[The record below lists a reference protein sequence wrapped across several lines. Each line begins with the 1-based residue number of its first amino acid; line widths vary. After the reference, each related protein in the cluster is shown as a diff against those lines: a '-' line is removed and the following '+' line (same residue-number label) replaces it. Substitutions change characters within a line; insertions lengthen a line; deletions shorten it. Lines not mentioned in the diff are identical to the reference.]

1 MKSIKLNRKSVKKNY
16 IFNLSYQIFNIIVPI
31 VTAPYAARVL
41 TADGIGINSYVASIV
56 SYFVLFAGLG
66 TSLYGMREVGSCQG
80 DMQKRSNILWEM
92 ISIRSL
98 TSAVMFIFYVIFVTL
113 TVRSSHLLYWIYA
126 VNILYV
132 IFDISWYYQGIEEF
146 SYTVLASFFVRLIN
160 ILLLFLLVRDP
171 GDVWIY
177 ASLTVFGNAAT
188 GAVLWI
194 CLKNKA
200 VKHTEIHPFRHMK
213 SIISLFVPTI
223 AINIYTV
230 LDKSMIG
237 WFSTGSAENGY
248 YEEAEKIIRMAL
260 TVVTAMGTVI
270 IPRIALLF
278 QENDKESI
286 DRYLGKSF
294 RFVWCLSLPMITG
307 IFCISDIFVPVFFG
321 PGYEKVETVM
331 PLLSFVI
338 VLIGLSSVIGMQYL
352 VPTRQ
357 QKPYTFSVTLGAV
370 VNLAVN
376 LLLIPHFYSIGAALG
391 TIAAETAV
399 TAYQIGFV
407 RKTDQLQARMIF
419 DGAPRYLTAS
429 LIMACVILF
438 EKQFAKPD
446 LLWLII
452 TFFTGAGVYLVY
464 LLIIRDEFITE
475 NAGAIVRK
483 IWKK

>member
-1 MKSIKLNRKSVKKNY
+1 MNGKSVRKNY
-16 IFNLSYQIFNIIVPI
+16 ILNLAYQIFSILVPV

-41 TADGIGINSYVASIV
+41 TAEGIGINSYVSSMV

-66 TSLYGMREVGSCQG
+66 TSLYGVREVGSCQN
-80 DMQKRSNILWEM
+80 DLQKRSNILWEI

-98 TSAVMFIFYVIFVTL
+98 TSVIMLVFYVVFVLL
-113 TVRSSHLLYWIYA
+113 TVSRGRVLYWIYA

-146 SYTVLASFFVRLIN
+146 SYTVLASFFIRLMN
-160 ILLLFLLVRDP
+160 VLLLFLLVKSP
-171 GDVWIY
+171 NDVWIY

-188 GAVLWI
+188 GAILWI
-194 CLKNKA
+194 CLKGKA
-200 VKHTEIHPFRHMK
+200 ARRTEIQPFRHMK
-213 SIISLFVPTI
+213 SIIALFIPTI

-237 WFSTGSAENGY
+237 WFSSGSAENGY
-248 YEEAEKIIRMAL
+248 YEEAEKIVRIAL

-270 IPRIALLF
+270 IPRISLLF
-278 QENDKESI
+278 QENDKKNM
-286 DRYLGKSF
+286 DYYLGKSF
-294 RFVWCLSLPMITG
+294 RFIWCLGLPMIAG
-307 IFCISDIFVPVFFG
+307 IFCVSDIFVPVFFG

-331 PLLSFVI
+331 PLLSFII

-357 QKPYTFSVTLGAV
+357 QKPYTFSVTMGAT

-376 LLLIPHFYSIGAALG
+376 LLLIPRLFSIGAALG

-407 RKTDQLQARMIF
+407 RKTDQMQTGLIF
-419 DGAPRYLTAS
+419 NGAPRYLLAS
-429 LIMACVILF
+429 LIMSAVLLF
-438 EKQFAKPD
+438 VKQFAEPD
-446 LLWLII
+446 LLWLLIAV
-452 TFFTGAGVYLVY
+452 FTGMGVYLIY
-464 LLIIRDEFITE
+464 LLVIRDEFLIE
-475 NAGAIVRK
+475 NAGAVIKK

>member
-1 MKSIKLNRKSVKKNY
+1 MNGKSVRKNY
-16 IFNLSYQIFNIIVPI
+16 ILNLAYQIFSILVPV

-41 TADGIGINSYVASIV
+41 TAEGIVINSYVSSMV

-66 TSLYGMREVGSCQG
+66 TSLYGVREVGSCQN
-80 DMQKRSNILWEM
+80 DLQKRSNILWEM

-98 TSAVMFIFYVIFVTL
+98 TSVIMLVFYVVFVLL
-113 TVRSSHLLYWIYA
+113 TVSQDRVLYWIYA

-146 SYTVLASFFVRLIN
+146 SYTVLASFFIRLMN
-160 ILLLFLLVRDP
+160 VLLLFLLVKSP
-171 GDVWIY
+171 NDVWIY

-188 GAVLWI
+188 GVILWI
-194 CLKNKA
+194 CLKGKA
-200 VKHTEIHPFRHMK
+200 VRRTEIQPFRHMK
-213 SIISLFVPTI
+213 SIIALFIPTI

-237 WFSTGSAENGY
+237 WFSSGSAENGY
-248 YEEAEKIIRMAL
+248 YEEAEKIVRIAL

-270 IPRIALLF
+270 IPRISLLF
-278 QENDKESI
+278 QENDKKNM
-286 DRYLGKSF
+286 DYYLGKSF
-294 RFVWCLSLPMITG
+294 RFIWCLGLPMIAG
-307 IFCISDIFVPVFFG
+307 IFCVSDIFVPVFFG

-331 PLLSFVI
+331 PLLSFII

-357 QKPYTFSVTLGAV
+357 QKPYTFSVTMGAA

-376 LLLIPHFYSIGAALG
+376 LLLIPRLFSIGAALG

-407 RKTDQLQARMIF
+407 RRTDQMQTGLIF
-419 DGAPRYLTAS
+419 NGALRYLFAS
-429 LIMACVILF
+429 LIMSAVLLF
-438 EKQFAKPD
+438 VKQFAKPD
-446 LLWLII
+446 LLWLLI
-452 TFFTGAGVYLVY
+452 TVFTGMGVYLIY
-464 LLIIRDEFITE
+464 LLIIRDEFLIE
-475 NAGAIVRK
+475 NAGAVIKK